1 MQLAKTE
8 AQTSASFFPN
18 PFPALWAGEWGE
30 DEFGLWMVLTFQG
43 VRQVFRWI
51 LPGTFLMGS
60 PKSEPERYDD
70 ETQHPVTLTQ
80 GYWLADT
87 ACTQALW
94 EAVMGE
100 NPAYFKDD
108 ANNPVERV
116 SWDDVQQFIDKL
128 NGLIPTLNARLPTE
142 AQWEYACR
150 AGTTTPFSFG
160 KNITPEQ
167 VNYNGNYPY
176 AGGKEGLYRKK
187 TVPVKSLPL
196 NPWGLFEMH
205 GNVWEWCSDWF
216 VSDYPTESVVDPEGP
231 PSGASR
237 VLRGGSWDDFGR
249 YVRSAHRIRH
259 QPGYRSAV
267 GFRLSLGQVAS
278 TWQVTSRQEGAS
290 EAGADKEITH
300 ATR

>member
-1 MQLAKTE
+1 MIGQFWRFEIVSKTK
-8 AQTSASFFPN
+8 AQISVSFFPS
-18 PFPALWAGEWGE
+18 PFPALWASEWGE
-30 DEFGLWMVLTFQG
+30 DEFGLWMALTFQG

-94 EAVMGE
+94 QAVMGK

-108 ANNPVERV
+108 ANNPVEQV
-116 SWDDVQQFIDKL
+116 SWNSVQEFIARL
-128 NGLIPTLNARLPTE
+128 NSLVPELEARLPTE

-167 VNYNGNYPY
+167 VNYDGEYSYSY
-176 AGGKEGLYRKK
+176 AGGKKGLNRGK
-187 TVPVKSLPL
+187 TIPVKSLPP

-205 GNVWEWCSDWF
+205 GNVWEWCNDWF
-216 VSDYPTESVVDPEGP
+216 VGDYPTESVVDSNGP
-231 PSGASR
+231 PSGAHR
-237 VLRGGSWDDFGR
+237 VLRGGSWVDFGGG
-249 YVRSAHRIRH
+249 VRSAARSGGGLGIR
-259 QPGYRSAV
+259 GRGV
-267 GFRLSLGQVAS
+267 GFRLSLGQ
-278 TWQVTSRQEGAS
+278 RIHR
-290 EAGADKEITH
+290 AG
-300 ATR
+300 